1 LETPVESPLP
11 AETDTPQ
18 GAPTPTVV
26 RTTPS
31 AGFTPGPR
39 SPVPLVLIDPG
50 HGGKET
56 GAVSAG
62 GMEEKDVNLAI
73 ALQVA
78 ARLRADGV
86 LAILT
91 RGRDTAVSTTGRDV
105 NGDGVVD
112 NDDDLQMRVDQA
124 NAAGA
129 WVLVSIH
136 NNAQPGDP
144 ATRGTTTYYCM
155 DRPFAAESRRL
166 AEALHTHLLTAIADA
181 GYSTVDR
188 HVRDDAEL
196 RKPEGHLYLLGPHN
210 KRITRPSTMPGALG
224 ETLFLSNPADAA
236 QLARPEM
243 ISALARGYAEG
254 IEAYLAGVSAATP

>member
-1 LETPVESPLP
+1 
-11 AETDTPQ
+11 
-18 GAPTPTVV
+18 
-26 RTTPS
+26 
-31 AGFTPGPR
+31 
-39 SPVPLVLIDPG
+39 VPLVLIDPG

-62 GMEEKDVNLAI
+62 GMEEKDANLAI

-91 RGRDTAVSTTGRDV
+91 RGRDSAVNTGGRDV
-105 NGDGVVD
+105 NGDGTVD

-129 WVLVSIH
+129 WALISIH

-144 ATRGTTTYYCM
+144 ATRGTTTYYCA

-166 AEALHTHLLTAIADA
+166 AEALHTHLLAAISDA
-181 GYSTVDR
+181 GYSTIDR

-210 KRITRPSTMPGALG
+210 KRITRPSAMPGALG

-243 ISALARGYAEG
+243 ITALARGYAEG
-254 IEAYLAGVSAATP
+254 IEAYLASAVEATP

>member
-1 LETPVESPLP
+1 
-11 AETDTPQ
+11 
-18 GAPTPTVV
+18 
-26 RTTPS
+26 
-31 AGFTPGPR
+31 
-39 SPVPLVLIDPG
+39 VPLVLIDPG
-50 HGGKET
+50 HGGNET

-91 RGRDTAVSTTGRDV
+91 RGRDSAVNTTGRDV
-105 NGDGVVD
+105 NGDGTVD

-129 WVLVSIH
+129 WALISIH
-136 NNAQPGDP
+136 NNAQPGAP
-144 ATRGTTTYYCM
+144 ATRGTTTYYCA

-166 AEALHTHLLTAIADA
+166 AEALHTHLLAAISDA
-181 GYSTVDR
+181 GYTTIDR
-188 HVRDDAEL
+188 PVRDDAEL

-210 KRITRPSTMPGALG
+210 KRITRPSAMPGALG

-243 ISALARGYAEG
+243 ITALARGYAEG
-254 IEAYLAGVSAATP
+254 IEAYLAGAVEATP